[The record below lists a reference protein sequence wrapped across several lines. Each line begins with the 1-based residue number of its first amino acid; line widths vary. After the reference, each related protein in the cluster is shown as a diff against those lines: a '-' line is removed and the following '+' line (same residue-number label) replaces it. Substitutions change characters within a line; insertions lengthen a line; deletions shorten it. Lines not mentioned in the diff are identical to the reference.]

1 MILTDRDL
9 LMSEEI
15 RKFIQNDLLLLDNS
29 IINLDDNLFEF
40 GLDSLKMMKLINFLE
55 DKFQL
60 TIPYD
65 KVNPTQLKSIN
76 AITNLIEQIKS

>member
-15 RKFIQNDLLLLDNS
+15 REFIQNDLLLLDNS

>member
-1 MILTDRDL
+1 MR
-9 LMSEEI
+9 EEI
-15 RKFIQNDLLLLDNS
+15 QEFIQNDLLLVYNS
-29 IINLDDNLFEF
+29 IISFDDNLFEF

-65 KVNPTQLKSIN
+65 KINPTHLKSIN
-76 AITNLIEQIKS
+76 AIVNLIEQIKELE

>member
-1 MILTDRDL
+1 MILTDRNL